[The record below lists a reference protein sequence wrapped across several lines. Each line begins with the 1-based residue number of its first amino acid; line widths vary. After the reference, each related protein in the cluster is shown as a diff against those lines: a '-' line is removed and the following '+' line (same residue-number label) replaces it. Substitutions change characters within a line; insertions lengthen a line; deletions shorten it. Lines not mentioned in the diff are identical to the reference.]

1 MLKAKGIYY
10 INAHSFMLLDRS
22 KEECEMIMEKY
33 CHYRMPDKLIINA
46 EDEIIT
52 ELKEDQTFMTTNPEI
67 SKTKH
72 FRLNYRF
79 L

>member
-1 MLKAKGIYY
+1 MY
-10 INAHSFMLLDRS
+10 SFMLLDRS
-22 KEECEMIMEKY
+22 KEECGMIMKKY
-33 CHYRMPDKLIINA
+33 RHYRMPDKLIMNA

-52 ELKEDQTFMTTNPEI
+52 ELMEDHTFMTTNPEI
-67 SKTKH
+67 SKIKH